1 MTNIIKEAVRNVEEW
16 SYNWGFKL
24 SVSKSCFMTLTNK
37 IKLDAPNI
45 QLYGE
50 SMEKVE
56 KLKYL
61 GIWIDQK
68 GTWRTQVENV
78 EIKCKKVINLMRAIA
93 GKDWG
98 ADKQSLIYIYTGL

>member
-1 MTNIIKEAVRNVEEW
+1 
-16 SYNWGFKL
+16 
-24 SVSKSCFMTLTNK
+24 MTLTNK
-37 IKLDAPNI
+37 KKLDAPNI

-78 EIKCKKVINLMRAIA
+78 EIKCKVINLMRAIA